1 MAGAIVNKIW
11 EAMGLNAHN
20 EDEEYYEDDE
30 VMEEEQPQEEVGGFF
45 KRNKVVNMHLQISVK
60 TAILNV

>member
-20 EDEEYYEDDE
+20 EDEEYYE
-30 VMEEEQPQEEVGGFF
+30 GFSG
-45 KRNKVVNMHLQISVK
+45 RLY
-60 TAILNV
+60 T